1 MKKTLEI
8 INRLVES
15 NVVLDYAIGGAM
27 GALFYTE
34 AVLTLDLDVFV
45 LFPDDG
51 SLLPLGPVNAKLAE
65 WGYSPDEQA
74 RECVA
79 IEGTPVQ
86 FLPAWDG
93 LLQDALVHARVF
105 DYEGVS
111 AKVMRAEHLAVIC
124 VKTGRAK
131 DKLRVQSLMASDG
144 FDMDDFST
152 LLARFGLSERFGQWA
167 EP

>member
-1 MKKTLEI
+1 MKKTLEV

-15 NVVLDYAIGGAM
+15 KVVLDYAIGGAM

-34 AVLTLDLDVFV
+34 AVMTLDLDVFV

-51 SLLPLGPVNAKLAE
+51 SLLPLAPVYAKLAE
-65 WGYSPDEQA
+65 WGYVPDEQA

-86 FLPAWDG
+86 FLPAWDE
-93 LLQDALVHARVF
+93 LLQDALDHARVF

-111 AKVMRAEHLAVIC
+111 AKVMRAEHLAAIS

-131 DKLRVQSLMASDG
+131 DKLRVQSLVESEG
-144 FDMDDFST
+144 FDTGEFHG
-152 LLARFGLSERFGQWA
+152 LLARFGLSKRFGQWTA
-167 EP
+167 P